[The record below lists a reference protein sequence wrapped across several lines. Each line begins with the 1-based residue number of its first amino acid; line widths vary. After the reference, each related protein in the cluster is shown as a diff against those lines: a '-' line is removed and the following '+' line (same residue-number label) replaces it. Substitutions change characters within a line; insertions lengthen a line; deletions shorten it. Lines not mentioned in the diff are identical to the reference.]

1 MKPSYNC
8 KYCKDEDEN
17 SFFSTNKSVCKKCIS
32 CRNKVR
38 RKTVKSDD
46 NESREFCIN
55 ANIDFDTICRES
67 EEKRLKGRK
76 STSSTPPNNSPISS
90 TLLSTPLTQPTITS
104 PIQTKQIETLEQ
116 TVTKLTTELKY
127 LNDIMISRTEF
138 NETGNME
145 VRRRQDEILAD
156 QDRAK
161 EKYEELETNYKN
173 LETKYNTLQSKHDI
187 LEALVIKTVATL
199 RDNYY
204 NKEAVAE
211 KINSVI
217 ISNRNR

>member
-1 MKPSYNC
+1 MKPSYTC

-32 CRNKVR
+32 CRNKVK

-46 NESREFCIN
+46 DESREFCRN

-67 EEKRLKGRK
+67 EDKRLKGRK
-76 STSSTPPNNSPISS
+76 STSSTPPNVSPISS
-90 TLLSTPLTQPTITS
+90 TLLSTPLTQPTIITS
-104 PIQTKQIETLEQ
+104 SIPTKQIETLEQ

-161 EKYEELETNYKN
+161 EKYEELET
-173 LETKYNTLQSKHDI
+173 KYNTLIEKHAE
-187 LEALVIKTVATL
+187 LERLGIATVTALQEK
-199 RDNYY
+199 YY
-204 NKEAVAE
+204 NRAEVVE
-211 KINSVI
+211 KINSTI